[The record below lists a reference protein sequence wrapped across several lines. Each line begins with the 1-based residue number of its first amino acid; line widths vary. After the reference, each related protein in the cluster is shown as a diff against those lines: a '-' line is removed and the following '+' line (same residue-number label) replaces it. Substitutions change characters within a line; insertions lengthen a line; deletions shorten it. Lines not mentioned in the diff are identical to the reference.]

1 MTYSIFD
8 TGNLVVSFD
17 REDDAHEAFAR
28 IAHEASDTDDL
39 MLLTFADDGS
49 VVDEYVTS
57 DTHAAR

>member
-17 REDDAHEAFAR
+17 REDEAREAFDR
-28 IAHEASDTDDL
+28 IAREAAHPEDL

-49 VVDEYVTS
+49 VVDEYVSTVVA
-57 DTHAAR
+57 H